1 MNKLLFKA
9 PVDENGNTEQLVI
22 DTEKK
27 EYSRGCFLFIGGG
40 VRVETKQMLN
50 ELEYQLKENDFKEVK

>member
-27 EYSRGCFLFIGGG
+27 EYSKGYFLFIGGG

>member
-22 DTEKK
+22 DTERRNTREGISSSSAEGYGSKPNRCSTSLSISSKK
-27 EYSRGCFLFIGGG
+27 MISR
-40 VRVETKQMLN
+40 R
-50 ELEYQLKENDFKEVK
+50 